1 MTEVLT
7 MDAALAVATTSAP
20 DAPAPMKMPE
30 LNTAETDRDRFA
42 RNRAKIVENL
52 RAKASKQIT
61 RQFFDG
67 HGGMCFVGCAVDA
80 LGDV

>member
-20 DAPAPMKMPE
+20 DAPTPMKMPE
-30 LNTAETDRDRFA
+30 LKTAETDRDRFA

-52 RAKASKQIT
+52 RAKAHKQIT
-61 RQFFDG
+61 RKLFDG
-67 HGGMCFVGCAVDA
+67 RGGMCFVGCAVDA